1 MPEQF
6 GLLLRFLYSGVRSV
20 SMNKA
25 ACIVSLGVLAIFS
38 SSPATAQY
46 KKIEATNLPDHPF
59 QVDYPSGSQLNLRL
73 RSGDIR
79 VVGGA
84 ENKVAVRV
92 DAKNLEKA
100 REVRV
105 IFDRSEHSGELRV
118 SGGPRD
124 NIQIT
129 VEVPKDTGLYVRM
142 SAGELEIRDVTGDK
156 DVQLHAGEL
165 IVDVGNPADYS
176 HVDASVV
183 TGGLEAP
190 PFHEDHGGFF
200 RSFHKSGNG
209 KYRLYAHVGA
219 GDLTLR

>member
-1 MPEQF
+1 MRKAICA
-6 GLLLRFLYSGVRSV
+6 LALT
-20 SMNKA
+20 SMA
-25 ACIVSLGVLAIFS
+25 VFS
-38 SSPATAQY
+38 APLATAQS
-46 KKIEATNLPDHPF
+46 KRVEATNLPDHPF
-59 QVDYPSGSQLNLRL
+59 QVDYPSGSQLSLHL
-73 RSGDIR
+73 RSGDVR
-79 VVGGA
+79 VVGGS
-84 ENKVAVRV
+84 ENKVSVRV
-92 DAKNLEKA
+92 DARDLEKA

-105 IFDRSEHSGELRV
+105 TFDRSEHSAELHV
-118 SGGPRD
+118 SGGPRND
-124 NIQIT
+124 TQIT

-142 SAGELEIRDVTGDK
+142 PAGQLEISDVTGDK

-165 IVDVGNPADYS
+165 IVHVGNPADYS

>member
-1 MPEQF
+1 
-6 GLLLRFLYSGVRSV
+6 
-20 SMNKA
+20 MNKA

-129 VEVPKDTGLYVRM
+129 VEIPKDTGLYVRM
-142 SAGELEIRDVTGDK
+142 PAGELEIRDVTGDK
-156 DVQLHAGEL
+156 DVQIHAGEL
-165 IVDVGNPADYS
+165 IVHVGNPEDYS
-176 HVDASVV
+176 HVDASVL
-183 TGGLEAP
+183 TGDIDAS
-190 PFHEDHGGFF
+190 PFHEDHGGLF

-209 KYRLYAHVGA
+209 KYRLHAHVGA

>member
-1 MPEQF
+1 M
-6 GLLLRFLYSGVRSV
+6 R
-20 SMNKA
+20 KA
-25 ACIVSLGVLAIFS
+25 ICTVALASLAVFSSPLAI
-38 SSPATAQY
+38 AQT
-46 KKIEATNLPDHPF
+46 KRVEAKNLPDHPF
-59 QVDYPSGSQLNLRL
+59 QVDYPSGRQLSLHL
-73 RSGDIR
+73 RSGDVR
-79 VVGGA
+79 VVGGS
-84 ENKVAVRV
+84 ENKVSVRV
-92 DAKNLEKA
+92 DAKDVEKA

-105 IFDRSEHSGELRV
+105 TFDRSEHSGGLRV
-118 SGGPRD
+118 SGGPRND
-124 NIQIT
+124 IQIT

-142 SAGELEIRDVTGDK
+142 PAGELEISNVAGDK

-165 IVDVGNPADYS
+165 IVHVGNPADYS

-209 KYRLYAHVGA
+209 KYWLHAHVGA